1 MKDLCFTG
9 DLQMKYLKIY
19 FLFMWTMCFI
29 IAVYTSNIK
38 TINLPAI
45 ITFSIPYLIILWKS
59 KKNKSAAVLS
69 DNKQIDN
76 RTKSE
81 PTGPQYIENDNVIYR
96 TDGKKITDAEI
107 PYLMQLGYEKASTN
121 PKFHRTERE
130 DELSYQF
137 ECTHGNKACQLEE
150 KFEDLYVS
158 ALKTKDLLE
167 RISLLQEAVVAF
179 EKAKKF
185 CYSKGK
191 GGTIYFQDMW
201 EYMQN
206 SQNDCFSY
214 LDNIINA
221 LEQAKRKRDV
231 IIPSVLNAISE
242 NDGVLQKN
250 IYSLLPDISKSEIQS
265 IIRDLE
271 GNGSIQ
277 RTKKSGSYE
286 LHIKGN

>member
-1 MKDLCFTG
+1 
-9 DLQMKYLKIY
+9 MKYLKIY
-19 FLFMWTMCFI
+19 FLFMWTMTFI
-29 IAVYTSNIK
+29 ITALSIDYEK
-38 TINLPAI
+38 INLPASI
-45 ITFSIPYLIILWKS
+45 YVIFFFSIPYLIILRKR
-59 KKNKSAAVLS
+59 KKNKSATVLS

-76 RTKSE
+76 RPKPE
-81 PTGPQYIENDNVIYR
+81 PTGPQYIENGNMIYR
-96 TDGKKITDAEI
+96 TDGNKITDAEI
-107 PYLMQLGYEKASTN
+107 PYLIQLGYEKALNAEKASTN
-121 PKFHRTERE
+121 PKLHRTERE

-150 KFEDLYVS
+150 RFEDLYVS
-158 ALKTKDLLE
+158 ALKTKDLSE

-265 IIRDLE
+265 IIRVLE
-271 GNGSIQ
+271 ENGSIQ